1 MEEIIE
7 LSKDDILTIN
17 GGASFAYRAGQVI
30 GLLWDCIDT
39 SPSISNPSSMYT
51 ICDWFGL

>member
-1 MEEIIE
+1 MKGTIE
-7 LSKDDILTIN
+7 LSKEEILTID
-17 GGASFAYRAGQVI
+17 GGASFAYRVGQVC

-51 ICDWFGL
+51 LCDWFGL